1 MDELFIV
8 KQMSTVGKYGIEFD
22 PMMCMYVCYRLQCNL
37 WTHRVTGKCIEMAE
51 QNFYCTPWKI
61 YHKEWRIIV
70 DVVDAESLDI
80 LADFT

>member
-1 MDELFIV
+1 
-8 KQMSTVGKYGIEFD
+8 
-22 PMMCMYVCYRLQCNL
+22 
-37 WTHRVTGKCIEMAE
+37 MAE
-51 QNFYCTPWKI
+51 QNFYWTPWKI